1 MFLYNVKTSRVLTR
15 LIDYRFIKK
24 FKLFS
29 KIFYQGR
36 IQGGGQGAVLKGI

>member
-36 IQGGGQGAVLKGI
+36 IQGGGGKGQF